1 MAYIGKDPAEA
12 YQSFVKQDFSVSA
25 TTSYTLSQAVNNQN
39 EIALFINHVRQEPT
53 TAYTA
58 SGTSLTL
65 TSATASGDDM
75 YCVYLGMAKQTI
87 NPSDGSVGNS
97 QVASSIIN
105 SQTAET
111 SIAGGDEV
119 LIYDTSA
126 SALRKMT
133 RTNFVSGV
141 GGTNT
146 PSFFAHRN
154 GSGNQG
160 CSENTMTK
168 VQMDQEVYDVG
179 GCYNATGSTV
189 TLNGISVPSYA
200 FAPNEAG
207 KYFVYA
213 SVRANESTSETNQV
227 EINIR
232 VNGSNIVGGATID
245 NRNNPGADTTTTI
258 NHVVVLDGVDDYVE
272 IFCKIENASNV
283 SSNFHQE
290 GTYFGAYKIVE

>member
-1 MAYIGKDPAEA
+1 MTSILKADTIQDTDGNNIINENSNTITIG
-12 YQSFVKQDFSVSA
+12 
-25 TTSYTLSQAVNNQN
+25 
-39 EIALFINHVRQEPT
+39 
-53 TAYTA
+53 
-58 SGTSLTL
+58 
-65 TSATASGDDM
+65 ASGDTTNI
-75 YCVYLGMAKQTI
+75 VGTLQ
-87 NPSDGSVGNS
+87 NNGSP
-97 QVASSIIN
+97 
-105 SQTAET
+105 
-111 SIAGGDEV
+111 
-119 LIYDTSA
+119 
-126 SALRKMT
+126 
-133 RTNFVSGV
+133 V

-179 GCYNATGSTV
+179 GCYNHTGSTV

-213 SVRANESTSETNQV
+213 SVRANESTSNTNQV

-232 VNGSNIVGGATID
+232 VNGSSITGGSSID
-245 NRNNPGADTTTTI
+245 DRNNPGADTTTTI

-272 IFCKIENASNV
+272 IFCKVENASDA

-290 GTYFGAYKIVE
+290 GTYFGAYKIIE